1 MDFISGLY
9 NLYLKDRFKEIQNY
23 ATEASDIQSEQLSN
37 LLLEASETEMGKR
50 FNFKTIY
57 SYQEFRERLPIQRI
71 SDLSN
76 DINRM
81 ASGASNIVWPG
92 APIAIMDSINNIKIP
107 LFHQAIIEIF
117 QKGIGDS
124 YAIHMQSNPDCK
136 LLDGFSVNVGNGER
150 SPFLNELY
158 SILRENEPFLSNLL
172 NLPKRVGKDKDGN
185 PSIEL
190 VLQECLGQKVT
201 SFRGTPQRLNAVLS
215 KGLHKTGNS
224 NIQTLWPDA
233 EILFERN
240 ILNHVEIAEQKQ
252 LIPDNIQYQ
261 FSYLSPEGLF
271 GIQDGIEDESLLL
284 MLDLSTFYEF
294 IPIDGDSSD
303 IIPLE
308 DITIDQVYTLVITNC
323 NGLWR
328 CCSEGPKI
336 KFVATNPFRFILI

>member
-9 NLYLKDRFKEIQNY
+9 NLYLKDRYKEIQSY

-37 LLLEASETEMGKR
+37 LLLEASETEVGKR
-50 FNFKTIY
+50 FDFKTIY
-57 SYQEFRERLPIQRI
+57 SYQEFRERLPIQHI
-71 SDLSN
+71 SDFST
-76 DINRM
+76 DVFRM
-81 ASGASNIVWPG
+81 ANGATDILWPG
-92 APIAIMDSINNIKIP
+92 APIAFMDSMNNTKIP
-107 LFHQAIIEIF
+107 LYHQAIIEIF

-124 YAIHMQSNPDCK
+124 YAIHMQSHPDSK
-136 LLDGFSVNVGNGER
+136 LLDGYSANVGNGENF
-150 SPFLNELY
+150 PFLNELY
-158 SILRENEPFLSNLL
+158 SILRENEPFLTNLL

-190 VLQECLGQKVT
+190 VLQECMGQKVT
-201 SFRGTPQRLNAVLS
+201 SFRGTPQRLNAVLK
-215 KGLHKTGNS
+215 KGLNKTGNTH
-224 NIQTLWPDA
+224 IQSLWPDA

-240 ILNHVEIAEQKQ
+240 ISTHVQIKEQKHF
-252 LIPDNIQYQ
+252 IPENILYQ

-271 GIQDGIEDESLLL
+271 GIQDDKKDDSLLL

-294 IPIDGDSSD
+294 IPIDGDSSN

-308 DITIDQVYTLVITNC
+308 DISMNQEYTLVITNC

-336 KFVATNPFRFILI
+336 KFVETNPYRFILI